1 MNPIDPTTKCTCK
14 SSDNTIDWE
23 DIFFG
28 VALFVAYQLITHWH
42 DNYKCE
48 CGSIKK
54 GTL

>member
-1 MNPIDPTTKCTCK
+1 MNPIDTTTKCIHK
-14 SSDNTIDWE
+14 SSNNDTGLDWE

-48 CGSIKK
+48 CREK
-54 GTL
+54 